1 VADLIPSYMV
11 PELIVVRAEI
21 PLTRNAKPDRA
32 AVAALLDTYTGSGHG
47 GEPTAPR
54 NALEQVLLTAWRDV
68 LDDQS
73 LGVEDEFLTRGGD
86 SVLAARIVA
95 GLREAL
101 QSDRVRVRDV
111 FTGRTVAAM
120 AAAMLAEEPNWTQI
134 AEIALEVA
142 ALSDADIEHEL
153 EHKH

>member
-1 VADLIPSYMV
+1 M
-11 PELIVVRAEI
+11 
-21 PLTRNAKPDRA
+21 
-32 AVAALLDTYTGSGHG
+32 
-47 GEPTAPR
+47 APR

-120 AAAMLAEEPNWTQI
+120 AAAMLAEDPNWAQI

-153 EHKH
+153 EHQP